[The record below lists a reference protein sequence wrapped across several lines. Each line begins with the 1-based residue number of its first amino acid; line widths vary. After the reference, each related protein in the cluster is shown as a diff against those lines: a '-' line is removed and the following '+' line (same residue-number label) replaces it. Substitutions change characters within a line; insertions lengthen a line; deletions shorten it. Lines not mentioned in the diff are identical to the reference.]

1 MPRSVTVALLLA
13 LLMLPAGAAEP
24 DTPQAPDPAVEPAGE
39 AAGETIWQQIQA
51 LYESA
56 RKAGDIDA
64 GSLAEWLK
72 SDYQNIGDWEYRVIQ
87 VSSKESSVLETY
99 LNTEGQERWEV
110 FWVREGAGDF
120 TFFLKRPVRSY
131 IRAIPLSDLLKLIP
145 GSGSE

>member
-1 MPRSVTVALLLA
+1 MLRSVALVLLFALLSF
-13 LLMLPAGAAEP
+13 PAGAAEP
-24 DTPQAPDPAVEPAGE
+24 EAPQAPEPSPE
-39 AAGETIWQQIQA
+39 SAGETADETLWKQIQA

-56 RKAGDIDA
+56 RKAGDINA

-72 SDYQNIGDWEYRVIQ
+72 SDYQNIGDWEYRVIRI
-87 VSSKESSVLETY
+87 SSKESSVLETY